1 MEPDHAAVATLSGS
15 RGPAIKSA
23 PGWDSLLLPA
33 LGASLLLFLLPQA
46 LFVKN
51 SLYAPLGFGRI
62 GDELTLQNFARA
74 LTDPLFLYSFRLTAY
89 LSFLVAL
96 VAILL
101 GFPLAYF
108 LARSRGLWHSLLV
121 TLLVVS
127 SFITVV
133 IKSLGLIVILGGS
146 GPVNRVLVGTGLVGS
161 PLTLLNNHFGV
172 VVGLLHYTF
181 PLMAL
186 VLLSVVQTIPASL
199 EEAAEVMGAP
209 RRHVFTRI
217 LLPLCLPGILAGAL
231 MVFNMSMGAFT
242 SAALLGGGRVL
253 VLPILIQRKIIS
265 EVNYPVGATMS
276 VLLLVAV
283 VALNV
288 IAVWLLGRFRRLSAG
303 MRGTL

>member
-1 MEPDHAAVATLSGS
+1 MEPGHPAVAALPG
-15 RGPAIKSA
+15 RGPVKAGLAS
-23 PGWDSLLLPA
+23 GWDSLLLPA

-62 GDELTLQNFARA
+62 GDELTLQNFGRV
-74 LTDPLFLYSFRLTAY
+74 LTDSLFLYSFRLTAY
-89 LSFLVAL
+89 LSFLVAV

-108 LARSRGLWHSLLV
+108 IARSQSRWRSLLV

-146 GPVNRVLVGTGLVGS
+146 GPVNRVLVGAGLVER
-161 PLTLLNNHFGV
+161 PLTLLNNQFGV

-209 RRHVFTRI
+209 RRRVFTRI
-217 LLPLCLPGILAGAL
+217 LLPLCLPGVLAGGL

-242 SAALLGGGRVL
+242 SAALLGGGRVP

-265 EVNYPVGATMS
+265 EVNYPMGATMS

-288 IAVWLLGRFRRLSAG
+288 LAVWLLGRFRRLSAG